1 MLALMTDKRLAPP
14 APTDYARVLS
24 VTGAALLSART
35 GEGESPSTIARM
47 ARGG

>member
-1 MLALMTDKRLAPP
+1 MAPP